1 MRMRIAVIALLAAG
15 GLWWAQSASGQAQ
28 PVPGFGSGIVT
39 VQGTVGIG
47 KLPDKLPDID
57 VGQRGEWRVAVSNT
71 PTVTPALPPVLASAG
86 VRVLVTW
93 PSGESERIVVAQMAG
108 AWARVDGP
116 EGQRWLNLATARAVE
131 QAR

>member
-57 VGQRGEWRVAVSNT
+57 VGQRGEWRVAVSDT
-71 PTVTPALPPVLASAG
+71 PTVTPALPPVLAL
-86 VRVLVTW
+86 RRC
-93 PSGESERIVVAQMAG
+93 PHPRDVAQRRERTYRRG
-108 AWARVDGP
+108 ADGRRL
-116 EGQRWLNLATARAVE
+116 GTRRWL
-131 QAR
+131 